1 MGWLTKFFRG
11 GDYCLPGLDIGSY
24 SLKLVQLEKDKNR
37 YKLKIKSEYVYEDQI
52 FAGTEIVDMFLL
64 SSYIKE
70 LFKSNEIKEREVAIH
85 VPLTSCFYSVIS
97 VPSSRNPEEA
107 VMNYMQSIITPEEL
121 AEVKIDYRT
130 LPVSIE
136 KNRIDIAIA
145 AVKRDFLEERIG
157 VITHAGLSPVVIDIE
172 PAAINNQFYLNYPE
186 STASPV
192 CLVDIGATFTKIV
205 ISFGGYPYLTRNV
218 EYGGHSITEQL
229 QKEFMLGVEDAEELK
244 KGNSVKDIAYE
255 EAFNRV
261 IIRSIKK
268 IVTEVLW
275 TIENFRNRFNL
286 DVDRIYLYGGS
297 SKLKGIVE
305 VVKELTGKEV
315 YKGAPFSLSGIE
327 TGEEFGVAVG
337 LSLRYKGDSN
347 VKV

>member
-1 MGWLTKFFRG
+1 MGWLTKFLKG
-11 GDYCLPGLDIGSY
+11 GNYCLPGLDIGSY
-24 SLKLVQLEKDKNR
+24 SLKLVQLEKNNNY
-37 YKLKIKSEYVYEDQI
+37 YKPIIKSEYVYEDQI
-52 FAGTEIVDMFLL
+52 FAGTEVIDLFLL
-64 SSYIKE
+64 SSYIRE
-70 LFKSNEIKEREVAIH
+70 VFKSNGIKEKEVAIH

-97 VPSSRNPEEA
+97 VPVSRSPEEA

-121 AEVKIDYRT
+121 AEVKIDYRV
-130 LPVSIE
+130 LPVSID
-136 KNRIDIAIA
+136 KKKIDIAVA

-157 VITHAGLSPVVIDIE
+157 VIIHAGLNPVVIDIE

-186 STASPV
+186 SITYPA

-229 QKEFMLGVEDAEELK
+229 QKEFILGVEDAEELK
-244 KGNSVKDIAYE
+244 RGNSVKDVTYE

-261 IIRSIKK
+261 ITASIKK
-268 IVTEVLW
+268 IVTEILW
-275 TIENFRNRFNL
+275 TIENFRDRFNL
-286 DVDRIYLYGGS
+286 DVDKIYLYGGS

-305 VVKELTGKEV
+305 VVRELTGKEV
-315 YKGAPFSLSGIE
+315 YKGAPLSLSSIKDS
-327 TGEEFGVAVG
+327 EEFGVAVG

-347 VKV
+347 AKV